1 MKLLEEKI
9 LCEGRV
15 LPGGVL
21 KVDSFLN
28 QQIDVKLL
36 REMAKEW
43 YRLFENDGITKIL
56 TIEASGIGIACI
68 TAEQFDVPAVYA
80 KKTRGLNMSD
90 DCYVSSVV
98 SYTHG
103 NAYNVIVSK
112 PYISEND
119 KVLIVDDFLANG
131 SALKALV
138 NICRAAGA
146 EVIGAGIAI
155 EKVYQGG
162 GKMIRDMGVRVE
174 SLAKIESVGNDGKII
189 FEN

>member
-9 LCEGRV
+9 LKEGKV
-15 LPGGVL
+15 LPGSVL

-28 QQIDVKLL
+28 HQIDVRLL
-36 REMAKEW
+36 SEMAKEW
-43 YRLFENDGITKIL
+43 HRLFENNGITKIL

-68 TAEQFDVPAVYA
+68 AAEQFDVPVVYA

-103 NAYNVIVSK
+103 NTYSVIVSK

-131 SALKALV
+131 SALKALI
-138 NICRAAGA
+138 NICHSAGA
-146 EVIGAGIAI
+146 EIAGAGIAI
-155 EKVYQGG
+155 EKAYQGG

-174 SLAKIESVGNDGKII
+174 SLAKILSIGKDGEII
-189 FEN
+189 FE